1 VDHGQLDAAEDA
13 LAAGPGQEGQGVL
26 PGAWP
31 GGEPAVEVVLGA
43 FAELVSAA
51 GQPGQ
56 EGGRYGE
63 ALLGPLVGAV
73 ADWRRGGAAGW
84 QVPQQV
90 PPEKPFE

>member
-1 VDHGQLDAAEDA
+1 VDHGQLEAAEDA
-13 LAAGPGQEGQGVL
+13 LAAGPGQEGEGVL
-26 PGAWP
+26 PRAWP

-63 ALLGPLVGAV
+63 ALLGPLVEAV
-73 ADWRRGGAAGW
+73 ADRRRGGAAGS
-84 QVPQQV
+84 QVLRRQALNMGR
-90 PPEKPFE
+90 

>member
-13 LAAGPGQEGQGVL
+13 LVTGPGQEGEGVL

-43 FAELVSAA
+43 LAELVSAA

-63 ALLGPLVGAV
+63 ALLGPLIGAV
-73 ADWRRGGAAGW
+73 AERRCGGAAGS
-84 QVPQQV
+84 QVLEQV